1 MYDLGFKPFTLEA
14 SLNGLKHFGD
24 GYFKDFSNRYE
35 VHFTSNDSVLIFNKS
50 NYIGLEILS
59 ISDLKNIE
67 LHIFISGV
75 YLPDFYNELNLRFD
89 GFYRG
94 ANTNLAEVFIDLMVY
109 ENINK
114 DDFYD
119 IFNILAS
126 YASNY
131 EEIYV

>member
-1 MYDLGFKPFTLEA
+1 MYDLSFKSFSLE
-14 SLNGLKHFGD
+14 SCLNGLKHFGD
-24 GYFKDFSNRYE
+24 SYFSEFSNRYE
-35 VHFTSNDSVLIFNKS
+35 VHFTSNDSILIFNKS
-50 NYIGLEILS
+50 NYIGLEIIS

-75 YLPDFYNELNLRFD
+75 YLIDFYSDLNLRLD

-94 ANTNLAEVFIDLMVY
+94 GDTNLAEVFIDLIVY

-119 IFNILAS
+119 IFNILSS